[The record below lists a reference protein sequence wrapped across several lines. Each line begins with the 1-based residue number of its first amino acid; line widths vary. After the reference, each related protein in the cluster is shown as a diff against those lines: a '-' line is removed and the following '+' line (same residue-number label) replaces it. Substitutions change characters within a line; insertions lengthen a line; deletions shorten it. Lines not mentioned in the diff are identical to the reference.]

1 MKTTMVSSL
10 WLCVVLLAIVVVV
23 NADTIHY
30 KYTYESTATHSW
42 NSAATWEEN
51 KVPTAD
57 DDVDILLFL
66 CVLAIGCLCSWFV
79 ALFLWVFIVV
89 FFVGL
94 LVCVSNSGDIFY
106 LISSREALVR
116 GYEWTV
122 RQSAT
127 TNTNPFKYERY
138 DIYFDTLCGCLCC
151 WLLSSNGLTT
161 CCTYNRRRL
170 FTVWSINTWL
180 GLVSHHCS
188 WVLLRRFRY
197 PFNDDMEIPTVA
209 SHNTQGAAEM
219 LYI

>member
-79 ALFLWVFIVV
+79 ALFL
-89 FFVGL
+89 
-94 LVCVSNSGDIFY
+94 
-106 LISSREALVR
+106 
-116 GYEWTV
+116 
-122 RQSAT
+122 
-127 TNTNPFKYERY
+127 
-138 DIYFDTLCGCLCC
+138 
-151 WLLSSNGLTT
+151 
-161 CCTYNRRRL
+161 
-170 FTVWSINTWL
+170 
-180 GLVSHHCS
+180 
-188 WVLLRRFRY
+188 
-197 PFNDDMEIPTVA
+197 
-209 SHNTQGAAEM
+209 
-219 LYI
+219 